1 MDNLHDSPSTYT
13 QVMKYDNSQTN
24 WDIIL
29 GVLLLILSLFGT
41 STNACSLRYFVS
53 TGKRNLSTLLYI
65 AICCV
70 DICTCSV
77 PALAVCVSLFGQRRP
92 IIFSVPGVC
101 VSWWTLFRVS
111 HYGSMCLV
119 MLLSVSRTISMK
131 FPFVQQSRR
140 VVLSIFAGFVSFL
153 IVYCVSVSE
162 LIPSD
167 SAVIYSPL
175 DVHCFLAT
183 EAWPPTDSPIVELD
197 TVIVG
202 VITGVIPLVCFMSF
216 LVSCQVLSSSLSS
229 HTGAVSTSASRKKR
243 AAVTV
248 TIFTATF
255 ILCNLPYFVVTVLY
269 FVSLITAPQDYPE
282 PFFSSFFMENY
293 AWLLSKVH
301 FTVLNAALNPALYFL
316 RFRGFRGSV
325 QTGRDCES
333 AVSDTRSGPRR
344 NTD

>member
-1 MDNLHDSPSTYT
+1 MERDISL
-13 QVMKYDNSQTN
+13 TN
-24 WDIIL
+24 WDTIL

-53 TGKRNLSTLLYI
+53 TGKRNLSTLLYV

-77 PALAVCVSLFGQRRP
+77 LALAVCVSLFGRRRP
-92 IIFSVPGVC
+92 IIFNVPGVC
-101 VSWWTLFRVS
+101 VSWWILYRVS

-131 FPFVQQSRR
+131 LPFVQQNRR

-167 SAVIYSPL
+167 TAVIYSSH
-175 DVHCFLAT
+175 DVHCFLT
-183 EAWPPTDSPIVELD
+183 TKAWPLTDSPIVELD

-202 VITGVIPLVCFMSF
+202 VITGVIPLVCFISF
-216 LVSCQVLSSSLSS
+216 LVTCQVLSSSLPS
-229 HTGAVSTSASRKKR
+229 HTGTVSTSSSRKKR

-255 ILCNLPYFVVTVLY
+255 LLCNLPYFVVNVLY

-282 PFFSSFFMENY
+282 PFFSSFFMDNY

-301 FTVLNAALNPALYFL
+301 FTVLNAALNPVLYFL
-316 RFRGFRGSV
+316 RFRGFRGNV

-333 AVSDTRSGPRR
+333 AVSDTRTRSCAGR